1 MSKKVQEEKYADWN
15 NHRNIYRRIFGRSAY
30 EYAVLQQGLAENL
43 IIKKIIARK
52 HNAAGQL
59 SVKNY

>member
-1 MSKKVQEEKYADWN
+1 MSKKVQEEKYADWY

-59 SVKNY
+59 SFKKH